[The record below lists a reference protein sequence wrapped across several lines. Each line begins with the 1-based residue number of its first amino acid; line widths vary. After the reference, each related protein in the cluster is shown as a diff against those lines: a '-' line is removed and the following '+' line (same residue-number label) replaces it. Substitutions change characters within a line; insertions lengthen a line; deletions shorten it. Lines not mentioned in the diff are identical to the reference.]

1 VKEYGSNYGLGGG
14 SRHHKLTPMSYQR
27 SQREK
32 PPPRITMNRNSQTM
46 SQYHEHYTPEDSAV
60 VFIDHQPQM
69 GFGMEYAN
77 TMVHHA
83 PQL

>member
-1 VKEYGSNYGLGGG
+1 
-14 SRHHKLTPMSYQR
+14 
-27 SQREK
+27 
-32 PPPRITMNRNSQTM
+32 M
-46 SQYHEHYTPEDSAV
+46 SQYNKLYNPEDSAV

-77 TMVHHA
+77 TMVHHS